1 MNLPRA
7 GSTRTVA
14 FKMTKSQMSQV
25 WLGLVDELCSCDQVN
40 SDVHNLC
47 IESERVQHCRKNKT
61 PTLDKKKIQ
70 CIRMLSILRLTSEA
84 NELIEC
90 CFVCRALTGRAMKIV
105 FNSFVDFIF

>member
-1 MNLPRA
+1 MTRLTVTYIIYALNLNEF
-7 GSTRTVA
+7 STVA
-14 FKMTKSQMSQV
+14 KTK
-25 WLGLVDELCSCDQVN
+25 LPDR
-40 SDVHNLC
+40 
-47 IESERVQHCRKNKT
+47 I
-61 PTLDKKKIQ
+61 KKIQ

>member
-1 MNLPRA
+1 MTYIIYALNLN
-7 GSTRTVA
+7 GFSTVA
-14 FKMTKSQMSQV
+14 KTK
-25 WLGLVDELCSCDQVN
+25 LPDQ
-40 SDVHNLC
+40 
-47 IESERVQHCRKNKT
+47 I
-61 PTLDKKKIQ
+61 KKKIQ

>member
-1 MNLPRA
+1 MTRLTVTYIIYALNLNEF
-7 GSTRTVA
+7 STVA
-14 FKMTKSQMSQV
+14 KTK
-25 WLGLVDELCSCDQVN
+25 LPDQ
-40 SDVHNLC
+40 
-47 IESERVQHCRKNKT
+47 I
-61 PTLDKKKIQ
+61 KKKIQ